1 MRAPP
6 PGFTLLE
13 VLLALVV
20 ITVGLL
26 GLAATLGPAAALAGE
41 GRIPRRL
48 ALGVIAVGPLGL
60 AATLGPAAALAGE
73 GRIRGRIALVF
84 GSRIDRLRA
93 GLLAGGPGC
102 AAPSGGALA
111 HSDGVVEQ
119 WSAPG

>member
-13 VLLALVV
+13 VLLAVVV

-26 GLAATLGPAAALAGE
+26 GLAT
-41 GRIPRRL
+41 
-48 ALGVIAVGPLGL
+48 
-60 AATLGPAAALAGE
+60 TLGPAAALAGE

-93 GLLAGGPGC
+93 GLLAGGSGC
-102 AAPSGGALA
+102 AAPPGGALA

-119 WSAPG
+119 WSASARDGVIEVEITAGVPGSRRGIADTVRTTMPCP

>member
-13 VLLALVV
+13 VLLAVVV
-20 ITVGLL
+20 ITVGL
-26 GLAATLGPAAALAGE
+26 
-41 GRIPRRL
+41 
-48 ALGVIAVGPLGL
+48 LGL

-93 GLLAGGPGC
+93 GVLAGGPGC

-119 WSAPG
+119 WSASARDGVIEVEITAGVPGSRRGIADTVRTAMPCP

>member
-13 VLLALVV
+13 VLLAVVV

-26 GLAATLGPAAALAGE
+26 G
-41 GRIPRRL
+41 
-48 ALGVIAVGPLGL
+48 V

-84 GSRIDRLRA
+84 GSRIDQLRA

-102 AAPSGGALA
+102 AAPPGGAVV
-111 HSDGVVEQ
+111 HPDGVMEQ
-119 WSAPG
+119 WTARARDGVIEVEIAAGVPGSRRGIADTVRTGIPCP

>member
-13 VLLALVV
+13 VLLAVVV

-26 GLAATLGPAAALAGE
+26 GLAATLGPAA
-41 GRIPRRL
+41 
-48 ALGVIAVGPLGL
+48 
-60 AATLGPAAALAGE
+60 TLAGE

-119 WSAPG
+119 WSASARDGVIEVEITAGVPGSRRGIADTVRTAMPCP